1 MAVNIHIVGLELC
14 RMISFTGNNSKCV
27 FTYGKA
33 GLLFGSAALFNRAGL
48 DVTLEASSFSKPI
61 VIDCA
66 DGLDSCTKQYQSSF
80 DESGFT
86 ITRQVA
92 FDPDIPERFRVRLIF
107 KNNSGADIR
116 LLKLSPILA
125 GKDDIKLGKIPSSEW
140 MFYRQGRHKND
151 VPSVCTLGVKDDRF
165 RDAAGSMAES
175 GGGMGNVRIAS
186 SLTSDQLTVLR
197 APSSDGKEGINL
209 LIGFLTCCSQ
219 LFECVIRLD
228 SDGNL
233 ATLAAGCLFNTVLP
247 SGGEAACEWV
257 RIDCDE
263 DIFKAIGCYARDKA
277 LFYNARKSVVPPSVY
292 LTWFHYGSTVTYDD
306 IIVELEALKDRKI
319 PFDVFQ
325 IDEGWEEELGEWLS
339 NGKFPLGMKHTAD
352 RIRSYGFR
360 PGIWTSPFVV
370 WTGGNTAAKHPDW
383 LLRNKDGTMCTFKWR
398 KDYYVLD
405 ITNPEV
411 LDWVEQ
417 LYRTLARD
425 WGYEYHKLD
434 FTRAPAECRNAV
446 FYNQYITIAQA
457 YRNAFEVIRRGA
469 GEGAFINICGGL
481 YDPVIGVVDS
491 QVTCSDALGMWE
503 LTAIKGKAA
512 PFTIKQNLMR
522 YWMNSLWDNNP
533 SAMLVRRQK
542 ETVREQNLSLGL
554 FNDEEVKTV
563 ALNQYFGGGM
573 VVSTEPFCDISD
585 DRLFLLRHVMP
596 VIKVRTVPR
605 DLFSGSRCPAVIDC
619 EVTGKTGK
627 VWHTV
632 TVINWSDSDDIDASL
647 AIGRETLGNYAFE
660 HDSFIVSEFFSGRL
674 DYGLRPG
681 DVFHA
686 GVIKPH
692 GSAHFKVM
700 PSSGLPAVMHSDGH
714 FSMGGE
720 VSKLQVA
727 GDNLVFETEWLFNC
741 PLTYRIKLQDN
752 MTADPAGLPA
762 NITTDSGFLV
772 IKLLGSGHYSQ
783 SILLIRKL

>member
-1 MAVNIHIVGLELC
+1 
-14 RMISFTGNNSKCV
+14 MISFTGINSKCV
-27 FTYGKA
+27 FTYGRA
-33 GLLFGSAALFNRAGL
+33 RLLFGSAALFNHDGREVAL
-48 DVTLEASSFSKPI
+48 DALSFSNPV
-61 VIDCA
+61 VIDCT
-66 DGLDSCTKQYQSSF
+66 DGLDSCTKQYQSSCEEGEF
-80 DESGFT
+80 S

-92 FDPDIPERFRVRLIF
+92 FDPDLPYRFRVRLVF
-107 KNNSGADIR
+107 KNNAGADIR

-125 GKDDIKLGKIPSSEW
+125 GKDDIKLGAASSSEW
-140 MFYRQGRHKND
+140 MLYRQGRHKND
-151 VPSVCTLGVKDDRF
+151 MPSVCTLGIKDDRF

-175 GGGMGNVRIAS
+175 GSGMGNVRLAP

-197 APSSDGKEGINL
+197 ASAGDGKEGINL
-209 LIGFLTCCSQ
+209 LIGFLTGCNQ
-219 LFECVIRLD
+219 LFECVIKL
-228 SDGNL
+228 SDDGSL
-233 ATLAAGCLFNTVLP
+233 STLSTGCLFNTVLP
-247 SGGEAACEWV
+247 SGSEAACEWV

-263 DIFKAIGCYARDKA
+263 DIFRAIECYARDKA
-277 LFYNARKSVVPPSVY
+277 LLYNARKSAVPPSVY

-306 IIVELEALKDRKI
+306 IIIELEALKGRKI

-325 IDEGWEEELGEWLS
+325 IDEGWEEELGEWLP

-383 LLRNKDGTMCTFKWR
+383 LLRNKDGSMCTFMWR
-398 KDYYVLD
+398 KNYYVLD

-411 LDWVEQ
+411 LDWIEQ

-446 FYNQYITIAQA
+446 FYNQHITVAQA
-457 YRNAFEVIRRGA
+457 YRNAFEIIRRGA
-469 GEGAFINICGGL
+469 GEKAFINICGGL

-585 DRLFLLRHVMP
+585 DRIFLLRHVMP

-605 DLFSGSRCPAVIDC
+605 DLFSGGRYPAVIDC
-619 EVTGKTGK
+619 EVTGKNGK

-632 TVINWSDSDDIDASL
+632 TVINWSDIDDLDASL
-647 AIGRETLGNYAFE
+647 VIGRETLGNYASE
-660 HDSFIVSEFFSGRL
+660 HNSFIVSEFFSGKTG
-674 DYGLRPG
+674 YGLKSG
-681 DVFHA
+681 DVFRA

-700 PSSGLPAVMHSDGH
+700 PSSGLPAVVHSDGH

-720 VSKLQVA
+720 ISKLQIA
-727 GDNLVFETEWLFNC
+727 GNCLVFETEWLFSYPVN
-741 PLTYRIKLQDN
+741 YIIKLPEDI
-752 MTADPAGLPA
+752 TADPARFPA
-762 NITTDSGFLV
+762 NITMVGRLLV
-772 IKLLGSGHYSQ
+772 IQIPGDGYYSQ
-783 SILLIRKL
+783 NIPLIKSFK